1 MIYPFH
7 VNLKKKTKTQTQQQQ
22 KTKTKKPN
30 QTHKTP
36 QNHTTH

>member
-7 VNLKKKTKTQTQQQQ
+7 VNLKKKTKIQTQQQQ